1 MYYHYYEYPQPHKVP
16 AHFGVRTSRYKLI
29 RFYGPFDAWE
39 LYDLEKDKS
48 EMNNL
53 FGKAGYE
60 KITTEM
66 KAELLKLVKE
76 YKDVEAEK
84 ILIKN

>member
-1 MYYHYYEYPQPHKVP
+1 
-16 AHFGVRTSRYKLI
+16 
-29 RFYGPFDAWE
+29 